1 MKRYHMYIEWDE
13 LNGDY
18 AKETESPD
26 GEWVK
31 YEDAQKL
38 ESDITRLLNI
48 IDNLPDE
55 SKSTIPI
62 EDLGFVD
69 ELLYEV
75 E

>member
-1 MKRYHMYIEWDE
+1 MKRYHMYIKWDE
-13 LNGDY
+13 LNRLY
-18 AKETESPD
+18 AKQNESPH

-55 SKSTIPI
+55 SKSIIPI